1 MAKTKSRF
9 VCQECGF
16 ESSGYLGKCTD
27 CGTWGSVV
35 EEMAI
40 APAASIRGASASTL
54 TQGKSLLSEPLSLL
68 EDVDFGDCKRLP
80 TQMNDV
86 DEVLGG
92 GLVPGGVILISG
104 EPGIGKSTLLLQ
116 VAGALSK
123 SNKVLYFASEESKGQ
138 VKLRA
143 ERLGLGCAQIYLDG
157 SHNTQEIAQKLQE
170 AKAQV
175 AIIDSIQSIYHPQI
189 SSASGSVSQVRESAQ
204 LIIDTA
210 KDASTSVIVVGHVT
224 KDGSIAGPRVLEH
237 MVDVV
242 LIFEGDRTRRL
253 RVLRTIKN
261 RFGSTQVSAI
271 FTMTEDGLKAVDNP
285 SELLLGERL
294 ELVGKKQA
302 PSGTAIISAQ
312 EGRRSLFLEVQ
323 ALVANSNAG
332 ANSSPKRL
340 ANGWDTNRLL
350 QIIAVLEKK
359 LQMSLGRADVYVN
372 VVGGLDLNDP
382 AGDLG
387 VCIAIA
393 TSYMDRSLD
402 PGSVFIGEIGLT
414 AEIRA
419 IADLE
424 KRLLEAQRLGFTH
437 AYVPKANLPLSKNPG
452 KIKII
457 GVDSVK
463 EVFEHVMPQLL
474 QRAKNQSQ
482 PQATNQTANQ
492 PSEYAPARAEVV

>member
-27 CGTWGSVV
+27 CGSWGTVV
-35 EEMAI
+35 EEMAM

-54 TQGKSLLSEPLSLL
+54 GVGAGKSLMSEPLSLL

-116 VAGALSK
+116 LAGALSK
-123 SNKVLYFASEESKGQ
+123 TNKVLYFASEESKGQ

-143 ERLGLGCAQIYLDG
+143 ERLGFGNAQIYLDG
-157 SHNTQEIAQKLQE
+157 SHNTQEIAQKLTD
-170 AKAQV
+170 ANAQV

-210 KDASTSVIVVGHVT
+210 KDANTCVIVVGHVT
-224 KDGSIAGPRVLEH
+224 KDGSIAGPRILEH

-271 FTMTEDGLKAVDNP
+271 FTMTEDGLKPVDNP

-294 ELVGKKQA
+294 DLVGKKQA

-359 LQMSLGRADVYVN
+359 VSMSLSRADVYVN

-419 IADLE
+419 VADLE

-437 AYVPKANLPLSKNPG
+437 AYVPKANLPLSKTPG
-452 KIKII
+452 KMKVI
-457 GVDSVK
+457 GVDTVK
-463 EVFEHVMPQLL
+463 EVFENVMPQLL
-474 QRAKNQSQ
+474 QKNKAPVAS
-482 PQATNQTANQ
+482 TAQNEL
-492 PSEYAPARAEVV
+492 STARAEVM

>member
-1 MAKTKSRF
+1 MAKTKSRWL
-9 VCQECGF
+9 CQECGF

-35 EEMAI
+35 EELAQQVS
-40 APAASIRGASASTL
+40 AGPAGLRGGSALGS
-54 TQGKSLLSEPLSLL
+54 GKSLLSEPLSLL
-68 EDVDFGDCKRLP
+68 EDVDFADCKRLP
-80 TQMNDV
+80 TYINDV

-116 VAGALSK
+116 LAGKMAQSG
-123 SNKVLYFASEESKGQ
+123 KVLYFASEESKAQ

-143 ERLGLGCAQIYLDG
+143 DRLGLGSAQIYLDG
-157 SHNTQEIAQKLQE
+157 SHSTQEIAQKLSD
-170 AKAQV
+170 ARGSV

-204 LIIDTA
+204 LLIDTA
-210 KDASTSVIVVGHVT
+210 KQANTSVILVGHVT

-271 FTMTEDGLKAVDNP
+271 FTMTEDGLKSVDNP

-294 ELVGKKQA
+294 DWVGKRQA

-323 ALVANSNAG
+323 ALVANSNNYNN
-332 ANSSPKRL
+332 NSSPKRL

-359 LQMSLGRADVYVN
+359 VSMSLGRSDVYVN

-414 AEIRA
+414 AEIRPV
-419 IADLE
+419 ADLD
-424 KRLLEAQRLGFTH
+424 KRLSEAARLGFTH
-437 AYVPKANLPLSKNPG
+437 AYVPKANLPLNKIPG
-452 KIKII
+452 KIKVI
-457 GVDSVK
+457 GVDNVK
-463 EVFEHVMPQLL
+463 EVFEQVMPQLL
-474 QRAKNQSQ
+474 QKQKTQQNEFSPAKIE
-482 PQATNQTANQ
+482 A
-492 PSEYAPARAEVV
+492 

>member
-1 MAKTKSRF
+1 MAKTKSRWL
-9 VCQECGF
+9 CQECGF

-27 CGTWGSVV
+27 CGAWGSVV
-35 EEMAI
+35 EEMAAQ
-40 APAASIRGASASTL
+40 APLGLRGASLSNPA
-54 TQGKSLLSEPLSLL
+54 KSLLQEPLSLL
-68 EDVDFGDCKRLP
+68 EDVDFSDCKRLP
-80 TQMNDV
+80 TSMNDI

-116 VAGALSK
+116 IAGKMAEQG
-123 SNKVLYFASEESKGQ
+123 KVLYFASEESKGQ

-143 ERLGLGCAQIYLDG
+143 DRLGLSRAQIYLDG
-157 SHNTQEIAQKLQE
+157 SHNTQEIAQKLAD
-170 AKAQV
+170 AKGNV

-210 KDASTSVIVVGHVT
+210 KEANTAVILVGHVT

-271 FTMTEDGLKAVDNP
+271 FTMTEDGLKSVDNP

-294 ELVGKKQA
+294 EMVGKKQA

-323 ALVANSNAG
+323 ALVANSNSYNN
-332 ANSSPKRL
+332 NSSPKRL

-359 LQMSLGRADVYVN
+359 LQMSLSRADVYVN
-372 VVGGLDLNDP
+372 IVGGLDLNDP

-414 AEIRA
+414 AEIRP

-437 AYVPKANLPLSKNPG
+437 AYVPSGNLPLSKNPG
-452 KIKII
+452 KMKVI
-457 GVDSVK
+457 GVDNVR
-463 EVFEHVMPQLL
+463 EVFEQVMPQLL
-474 QRAKNQSQ
+474 VK
-482 PQATNQTANQ
+482 Q
-492 PSEYAPARAEVV
+492 PSTSADYAR

>member
-1 MAKTKSRF
+1 MAKTKSRWL
-9 VCQECGF
+9 CQECGF

-27 CGTWGSVV
+27 CGAWGTVV
-35 EEMAI
+35 EEMAL
-40 APAASIRGASASTL
+40 APAAGIRGASVLNT
-54 TQGKSLLSEPLSLL
+54 GKSLLSEPLSLL
-68 EDVDFGDCKRLP
+68 EDVDFGDAQRLP
-80 TQMNDV
+80 TSINDV

-116 VAGALSK
+116 LAGALSKSK

-143 ERLGLGCAQIYLDG
+143 ERLGFGNAQIYLDG
-157 SHNTQEIAQKLQE
+157 SHNTQEIAQKLTD

-210 KDASTSVIVVGHVT
+210 KEASTSVILVGHVT

-271 FTMTEDGLKAVDNP
+271 FTMTEEGLKTVDNP

-294 ELVGKKQA
+294 HLVGKKQA

-359 LQMSLGRADVYVN
+359 MQMSLSRADVYVN

-419 IADLE
+419 VADLE

-452 KIKII
+452 KMKVI
-457 GVDSVK
+457 GVDNVK
-463 EVFEHVMPQLL
+463 DVFEQVMPQLL
-474 QRAKNQSQ
+474 AKVKTPAPTQSQ
-482 PQATNQTANQ
+482 
-492 PSEYAPARAEVV
+492 APISTPTSTTSNMI

>member
-40 APAASIRGASASTL
+40 APAASIRGASANTL
-54 TQGKSLLSEPLSLL
+54 GSGRSILSEPLSLL
-68 EDVDFGDCKRLP
+68 EEVDFKDCKRLP

-116 VAGALSK
+116 IAGALSR
-123 SNKVLYFASEESKGQ
+123 SNKVLYFASEESKSQ

-143 ERLGLGCAQIYLDG
+143 ERLGLGNAQIYLDG
-157 SHNTQEIAQKLQE
+157 SHNTQEIAQKLQD
-170 AKAQV
+170 AKAHV

-210 KDASTSVIVVGHVT
+210 KDANTSVIVVGHVT

-323 ALVANSNAG
+323 ALVANSNAS

-359 LQMSLGRADVYVN
+359 LQMSLGRCDVYVN

-402 PGSVFIGEIGLT
+402 PGSVFLGEIGLT

-437 AYVPKANLPLSKNPG
+437 AYVPKANLPLSKIPG
-452 KIKII
+452 KIKVI

-463 EVFEHVMPQLL
+463 EVFEQVMPQLL
-474 QRAKNQSQ
+474 QRAKS
-482 PQATNQTANQ
+482 QATTT
-492 PSEYAPARAEVV
+492 PDYAPSRAEII

>member
-1 MAKTKSRF
+1 MAKTKSRWL
-9 VCQECGF
+9 CQECGF

-35 EEMAI
+35 EEL
-40 APAASIRGASASTL
+40 APQVPAGPAGLRAASILSP
-54 TQGKSLLSEPLSLL
+54 GKSLLSEPLSLL
-68 EDVDFGDCKRLP
+68 EDVDFSDCKRLP
-80 TQMNDV
+80 TYINDV

-116 VAGALSK
+116 LAGKMAQ
-123 SNKVLYFASEESKGQ
+123 SNKTLYFASEESKAQ

-143 ERLGLGCAQIYLDG
+143 ERLGLGSAQIYLDG
-157 SHNTQEIAQKLQE
+157 SHSTQEIAQKLLE
-170 AKAQV
+170 AKGQV

-210 KDASTSVIVVGHVT
+210 KEANTSVILVGHVT

-271 FTMTEDGLKAVDNP
+271 FTMTEDGLKSVDNP

-294 ELVGKKQA
+294 EWVGKRQA

-323 ALVANSNAG
+323 ALVANSNSY
-332 ANSSPKRL
+332 NNNVSPASIKRL

-350 QIIAVLEKK
+350 QLIAVLEKK
-359 LQMSLGRADVYVN
+359 MSMSLGRSDVYVN
-372 VVGGLDLNDP
+372 IVGGLDLNDP
-382 AGDLG
+382 SGDLG
-387 VCIAIA
+387 VCVAIA
-393 TSYMDRSLD
+393 TSYMDRSID

-414 AEIRA
+414 AEIRPV
-419 IADLE
+419 ADLE
-424 KRLLEAQRLGFTH
+424 KRLMEAQRLGFTQ
-437 AYVPKANLPLSKNPG
+437 AFVPKGNLPLSKNPG
-452 KIKII
+452 KMKVT
-457 GVDSVK
+457 GVDNVK
-463 EVFEHVMPQLL
+463 EVFEQVMPQLL
-474 QRAKNQSQ
+474 QRQKSQ
-482 PQATNQTANQ
+482 QKDFSATKTD
-492 PSEYAPARAEVV
+492 PELV